1 MADLYAST
9 VGSTTF
15 GANARKSEEPF
26 YRFGTPDIAFHKI
39 TGVTGVGTN
48 PDNANS
54 VFHQAVRAVQ
64 EVAEVYFAKATA
76 TNVMV
81 IGITANTNNGGG
93 VGNTANDKT
102 IANAIDTALSLSVT
116 VGAADSAVFQT
127 S

>member
-1 MADLYAST
+1 MADLYSST

-39 TGVTGVGTN
+39 TSVTNVGSS

-54 VFHQAVRAVQ
+54 VFHRAVNAIQ
-64 EVAEVYFAKATA
+64 QVAEVYFAKATA
-76 TNVMV
+76 TNVLV

-102 IANAIDTALSLSVT
+102 IAEAIDTALGTTCS
-116 VGAADSAVFQT
+116 VGAADTAVFQT